1 MRALSLSLALAAFAA
16 AAPSPV
22 AAQSASASTPGT
34 PAAPQQKLD
43 SALRADIGRIGQSVG
58 LSHVP
63 PADSFSVGGRTIAP
77 GASVA
82 GDVAAANGP
91 LEISGH
97 VDGDAIA
104 LHGDVIV
111 HAGGVVTGDA
121 VSIGGHVKLDGGNV
135 YGEMRSLSGLPA
147 AGAGAARAPPA
158 PITTMG
164 AMKLVVAWFAVL
176 AIIGIGVMMF
186 AEHNLDGVVTV
197 LERHVA
203 RAFWV
208 GLLAELGLVP
218 LLLLLIVALAITV
231 LGILLI
237 PFAIVAYIIAVA
249 GLLALGFLAVA
260 RFTGRGLFRVEPAA
274 GARGVSL
281 RALFTGL
288 VAYLSIWLVVAAL
301 TWMPSAQPV
310 LRAVA
315 LAVTWVALT
324 AGLGATVL
332 SRAGTQH
339 ERPAGSPGAAPRAAE
354 PLAWQ
359 TPTPVA
365 GVAAARRPVAPTR
378 DVP

>member
-1 MRALSLSLALAAFAA
+1 MRALSISLALAALSA
-16 AAPSPV
+16 AAPAPA
-22 AAQSASASTPGT
+22 AAQSASASAA
-34 PAAPQQKLD
+34 PAAPQQKMD
-43 SALRADIGRIGQSVG
+43 AALRADIGRIAQSVG
-58 LSHVP
+58 IAHVP
-63 PADSFSVGGRTIAP
+63 PADSFFVGGVTINAGTSMP
-77 GASVA
+77 GTVA
-82 GDVAAANGP
+82 TANGP
-91 LEISGH
+91 LEINGH
-97 VDGDAIA
+97 VNGDVIA

-197 LERHVA
+197 LERHLA

-231 LGILLI
+231 IGILLI
-237 PFAIVAYIIAVA
+237 PFAIVAYVIAVA

-274 GARGVSL
+274 RPRGVSL

-288 VAYLSIWLVVAAL
+288 VAYLGIWFVVAAL

>member
-1 MRALSLSLALAAFAA
+1 MRALSISLALAALAA
-16 AAPSPV
+16 VAPAPA
-22 AAQSASASTPGT
+22 AAQSAPASAP
-34 PAAPQQKLD
+34 PAAPPQQMD
-43 SALRADIGRIGQSVG
+43 ATLRADIGRIAQSAG
-58 LSHVP
+58 LAHVP
-63 PADSFSVGGRTIAP
+63 PADSFSVGGLTITAGTSVP
-77 GASVA
+77 GTVA
-82 GDVAAANGP
+82 TANGP

-97 VDGDAIA
+97 VNGDAIA

-147 AGAGAARAPPA
+147 AGAGAARAPPG
-158 PITTMG
+158 PLTTMG
-164 AMKLVVAWFAVL
+164 AMKLVLGWFAVL

-197 LERHVA
+197 LERHLA

-288 VAYLSIWLVVAAL
+288 VAYLGIWFVVAAL

>member
-1 MRALSLSLALAAFAA
+1 MRALSIGLALATLAA
-16 AAPSPV
+16 VTPAPAP
-22 AAQSASASTPGT
+22 AQSAAASAP
-34 PAAPQQKLD
+34 PAAPPQQMD
-43 SALRADIGRIGQSVG
+43 ATLRADIGRIAQSVG
-58 LSHVP
+58 LAHVP
-63 PADSFSVGGRTIAP
+63 PADSFALGGRTINAGTSVP
-77 GASVA
+77 GSA
-82 GDVAAANGP
+82 AAANGP
-91 LEISGH
+91 LEINGH
-97 VDGDAIA
+97 VNGDAIA

-121 VSIGGHVKLDGGNV
+121 VSIGGHVKLDGGTV

-197 LERHVA
+197 LERHLA

-231 LGILLI
+231 IGILLI
-237 PFAIVAYIIAVA
+237 PFAIVAYVIAVA

-288 VAYLSIWLVVAAL
+288 VAYLGVWFVVAAL

-378 DVP
+378 DAP